1 MPKYL
6 RYSLVLAG
14 GLLLAYLVW
23 SKLGRVDD
31 DTSLPAQPQP
41 EITFFEVGNLGAAVR
56 LVGIQ
61 PYMQPADYATGPRF
75 YQRLNDYFTTAGQRG
90 LLPAGAVVVLP
101 EHVGTWL
108 VAAGEKQAVFANPHS
123 QEALRLVALSNL
135 PSFVR
140 AIWRSSAHD
149 KVTAALFLMKAR
161 QTAAIYEWTFKKL
174 AADYQVTIVAGSVV
188 LPDPVVKDGHIVPM
202 GNKLYNAS
210 FVFTPDGTIEPAVVR
225 KQYPI
230 DSELPFCEPAGGTL
244 PAFNTAA
251 GRLGIAICADSW
263 YPPVYEQLRT
273 AGVEVMAVPSYS
285 TPDSLWATPWQGY
298 NGAAMPD
305 DVRPQDVGNIT
316 EEQAWLRYSMG
327 GRAAAAGV
335 RYGINVFL
343 RGQIWDLGDDGRTIV
358 YYEGNTYLAT
368 PYDGPQI
375 TVVRY

>member
-6 RYSLVLAG
+6 RFFLLASA
-14 GLLLAYLVW
+14 GLLLLYRGW
-23 SKLGRVDD
+23 SRAGRVGD

-41 EITFFEVGNLGAAVR
+41 EITFYEVGNPGAAVR

-61 PYMQPADYATGPRF
+61 PYMQPADYATGLRF
-75 YQRLNDYFTTAGQRG
+75 YQRLNDYFAAAAQRG

-101 EHVGTWL
+101 EHLGTWL
-108 VAAGEKQAVFANPHS
+108 VAAGEKQAVFTNPHS
-123 QEALRLVALSNL
+123 QDALRLVALSNL
-135 PSFVR
+135 SSFVR
-140 AIWRSSAHD
+140 AMWRSSAQD

-188 LPDPVVKDGHIVPM
+188 LPDAVVKDGHIVPV

-210 FVFTPDGTIEPAVVR
+210 FVFTPDGRMEPAVVR

-230 DSELPFCEPAGGTL
+230 EAEQPFCEPAGGML

-251 GRLGIAICADSW
+251 GRLGVAICADSW
-263 YPPVYEQLRT
+263 YPSVYEQLQT

-327 GRAAAAGV
+327 GRAATAGV

-368 PYDGPQI
+368 PYEGPQI